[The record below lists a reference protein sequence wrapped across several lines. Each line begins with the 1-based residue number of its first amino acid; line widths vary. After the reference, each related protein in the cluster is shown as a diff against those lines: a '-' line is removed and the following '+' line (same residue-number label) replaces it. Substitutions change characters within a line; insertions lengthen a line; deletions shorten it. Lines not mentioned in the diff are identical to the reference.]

1 MRIFLG
7 DAFSILRT
15 VPKKNKD
22 NKIMNNSLTGAM
34 TAIVTPFAGGNIDE
48 TALRSLVDWQ
58 INEGIQALV
67 PCGTTG
73 ESATLSTEERAR
85 VVRIVV
91 DEARGRVPVIA
102 GAGSN
107 NTAQAIEYA
116 RMVKDAGA
124 AAHLQVTPYYNK
136 PTQEGLY
143 LHFKAIAEAV
153 DLPMILYNVPGRTAV
168 NMEPATTLRLAAL
181 PRIIGIKEACG
192 KLDQVQAIAAQAP
205 EGFVVLSGED
215 AQNLEIYKLG
225 GKGCISVAGNV
236 APRQVAGVWK
246 RFAADEVPA
255 AERAQNELQKL
266 NTAMFFETNPIPA
279 KTALAMMGRVR
290 EEFRLPM
297 TRMSE
302 ANRTRLETVLKQY
315 ALI

>member
-1 MRIFLG
+1 
-7 DAFSILRT
+7 
-15 VPKKNKD
+15 
-22 NKIMNNSLTGAM
+22 MNHSLIGAM
-34 TAIVTPFAGGNIDE
+34 TAVVTPFADGNIDE
-48 TALRSLVDWQ
+48 AALRALVDWQ

-73 ESATLSTEERAR
+73 ESATLSTDERAR

-91 DEARGRVPVIA
+91 DAARGRVPVIA

-107 NTAQAIEYA
+107 NTTQAIEYA

-124 AAHLQVTPYYNK
+124 TAHLQVTPYYNK
-136 PTQEGLY
+136 PTQEGLFQ
-143 LHFKAIAEAV
+143 HFKAIAEAV

-181 PRIIGIKEACG
+181 PRIVGIKEACG
-192 KLDQVQAIAAQAP
+192 NLDQVKAITALAP

-236 APRQVAGVWK
+236 APRQVTEVWK
-246 RFAADEVPA
+246 RFASDELPA

-279 KTALAMMGRVR
+279 KTALALMGRVR

-302 ANRTRLETVLKQY
+302 ANRARLETVLKQY
-315 ALI
+315 GLI